1 MVAGKEKKKR
11 NKYLYQLIVS
21 SSILVIVPTIFF
33 FVLFF
38 ENSYKEI
45 EKSNREYYERIS
57 RVFCG
62 SIVDIISEFNN
73 HVVTFSV
80 NSKDRTKS
88 SDVFYEGTLKMKENE
103 YYYWEAA
110 RDLSEYSKKIGPD
123 VLGIYYYDI
132 DVILYD
138 GKKYS
143 ANRFLQDCLGV
154 KLEGSSGEKIGDFF
168 AEESY
173 RRSETIFEPIFS
185 ENGTYD
191 CMLVGTC
198 IRLGK
203 NNEKALCFQI
213 LYPEDMEFFY
223 QSIQG
228 KPWEG
233 YYVFERQS
241 GRFLFGLGNL
251 RDEIVKDGV
260 LSEKAETYLRNED
273 ASQPIFFSQSKQFEI
288 TVLVDATDNTEQ
300 NNIIQFYNEMRIF
313 IVYIMLIMVIVCCVA
328 VYWNYRPIYRL
339 MTKIHGEGESEF
351 EVILNSFESQGLKLT
366 EQRMLIMDL
375 LMNHLIYGLPI
386 AENYV
391 GKLGI
396 SNTLRYYCVSLIDDY
411 VLDTAET
418 ELLTKE
424 AEKRFQTLLF
434 VTDMQGEKTTVVIAF
449 MPADHSSSIAEWLK
463 EWCITCA
470 KKQCSAAT
478 GCMVKDINEIKKS
491 LDMCRKYLTASE
503 TYAEDEKKKKAEQVA
518 KNKTESY
525 EILKREIIIYLEENY
540 WNRDLSQILVADH
553 FHISVY
559 SLSRMF
565 KKQFNMGFSEY
576 VNIKRLERAK
586 ELLEKTDRPIKDIS
600 MEVGFSEANYF
611 SRLFKHNY
619 GISPTE
625 FRSTIK

>member
-1 MVAGKEKKKR
+1 MVTGKEKKKR

-21 SSILVIVPTIFF
+21 SSMLVIVPTIFF

-62 SIVDIISEFNN
+62 SIVDVISEFNN
-73 HVVTFSV
+73 HAVTFSV

-88 SDVFYEGTLKMKENE
+88 SDVFYEGTLKMQENE

-123 VLGIYYYDI
+123 VMGIYYYDI

-143 ANRFLQDCLGV
+143 TNRFLQDCLDV
-154 KLEGSSGEKIGDFF
+154 NLEGSIAEKIDFF
-168 AEESY
+168 KEEAY

-198 IRLGK
+198 LRLGK
-203 NNEKALCFQI
+203 NNEKALCFRM
-213 LYPEDMEFFY
+213 LRPEDMEFFN

-251 RDEIVKDGV
+251 NDEIIKDGAITETV
-260 LSEKAETYLRNED
+260 ETYIGDDTSKNL
-273 ASQPIFFSQSKQFEI
+273 FFSQSQQFEI
-288 TVLVDATDNTEQ
+288 TVLVDITDNTEQ

-313 IVYIMLIMVIVCCVA
+313 IVYIIIIMVIVCCVA
-328 VYWNYRPIYRL
+328 VYWNYRL
-339 MTKIHGEGESEF
+339 MTKIHGEGKNEF
-351 EVILNSFESQGLKLT
+351 EIILNSFENQGLKLT

-396 SNTLRYYCVSLIDDY
+396 SNALKYYCVSLIDDY
-411 VLDTAET
+411 VLDTAES
-418 ELLTKE
+418 EFLTKE

-434 VTDMQGEKTTVVIAF
+434 VTDMQGEKATVLIAF
-449 MPADHSSSIAEWLK
+449 MPADHSSAIGEWLK
-463 EWCITCA
+463 EWCLTYA

-478 GCMVKDINEIKKS
+478 GCMVNDINEIKKS
-491 LDMCRKYLTASE
+491 LDMCRKHLTASE
-503 TYAEDEKKKKAEQVA
+503 ICAEDEKKKKAEQAA

-525 EILKREIIIYLEENY
+525 ETLKRDIIIYLEENY

-586 ELLEKTDRPIKDIS
+586 ELLEKTDKPIKDIS
-600 MEVGFSEANYF
+600 IEVGFSEANYF